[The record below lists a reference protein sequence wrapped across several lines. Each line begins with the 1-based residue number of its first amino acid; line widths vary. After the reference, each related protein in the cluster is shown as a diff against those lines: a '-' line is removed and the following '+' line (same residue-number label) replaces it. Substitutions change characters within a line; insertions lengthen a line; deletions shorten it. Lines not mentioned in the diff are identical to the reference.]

1 MTARQTVLARA
12 GWRCER
18 CLSLPIDHVHHRRP
32 KGSGGTSLE
41 WVDAPANLVAAA
53 IRLGTPFKVST
64 EVSEFRIEVARRI
77 ESLNVSR
84 GLRRGAAVSVD
95 DRARIRTQVAT
106 EMFTAEFARPPA
118 GPVGAFP

>member
-41 WVDAPANLVAAA
+41 WVDAPANLVALCRQCHEWAHA
-53 IRLGTPFKVST
+53 HPREARESGWLISKWGGMADSVPLTDLSGVTVWLTDDGSRLT
-64 EVSEFRIEVARRI
+64 
-77 ESLNVSR
+77 
-84 GLRRGAAVSVD
+84 SVD
-95 DRARIRTQVAT
+95 ILGV
-106 EMFTAEFARPPA
+106 
-118 GPVGAFP
+118 